1 MPNWLPSLQS
11 LITFTP
17 FFSPVCGKSFYL
29 TPPILD
35 KSSLIL
41 FFLYCLASGTAVHW
55 RYLLFAARTAVHWRY
70 LLFGSTNCC
79 TCMTLSTVYS
89 TNCCTLTL
97 STVCSMDC
105 CTFTTLSTVWQHELL
120 YIYDIVYCLQHKL
133 LYIDLFYCM
142 AARTAVH
149 WLVLLSSSTNRCTC
163 TTLSTVYSTDCCT
176 LTCSTVWQ
184 HELLDVHFF
193 YRLATRF
200 AMHRGVL
207 QSGNTICY
215 TTKFSA
221 VWQHDFGVL
230 GSSRNSSSWRS
241 SIVWQHDLL
250 YIEEFYRLA
259 ALLITLL
266 LPTLDYSD
274 IVFLYLL
281 APRSAARRGS
291 PLFGNPSCLPASPL
305 FSSHAPIRQYSLIWP
320 IFLYPLTPLTAVHRG
335 AAPFRKP

>member
-1 MPNWLPSLQS
+1 MIGDLFSFFFCFAARVPNWLPSLQS

-79 TCMTLSTVYS
+79 TCTTLSTVYS

-105 CTFTTLSTVWQHELL
+105 CTFTTLSTVYSTNCCTLTYSTVWQHE
-120 YIYDIVYCLQHKL
+120 L
-133 LYIDLFYCM
+133 LYIDLFYCLP
-142 AARTAVH
+142 ALTAVHVRHCLLFTAQTAVH
-149 WLVLLSSSTNRCTC
+149 WLVLLFGSTNCWTF
-163 TTLSTVYSTDCCT
+163 TF
-176 LTCSTVWQ
+176 STVWQ
-184 HELLDVHFF
+184 HDLLYIEEF

-259 ALLITLL
+259 ALLITWL
-266 LPTLDYSD
+266 LPTLD
-274 IVFLYLL
+274 
-281 APRSAARRGS
+281 
-291 PLFGNPSCLPASPL
+291 
-305 FSSHAPIRQYSLIWP
+305 
-320 IFLYPLTPLTAVHRG
+320 
-335 AAPFRKP
+335 